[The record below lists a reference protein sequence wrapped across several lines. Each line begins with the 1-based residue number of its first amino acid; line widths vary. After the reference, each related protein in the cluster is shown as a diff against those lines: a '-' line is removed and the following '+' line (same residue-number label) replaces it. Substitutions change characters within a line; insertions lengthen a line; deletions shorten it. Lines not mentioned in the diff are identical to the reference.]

1 MNQQK
6 KFRPTLKL
14 TVSALLAFV
23 ILVTTASLTWLN
35 YQSSTKTLKQ
45 FSTEVIEKTSGVV
58 AEQVNSFFR
67 EAKTTNKLILKLAD
81 SELIN
86 TKNLIEVER
95 YFFNFLSTHENVTM
109 LNFGNLNG
117 DYVMVRRTSE
127 GGLDTKLILRDK
139 FEKNKVLWKRRK
151 AGARFDNFHEDWQ
164 DDSYDPR
171 LRPWF
176 DGAMMFGK
184 LFWTNVYVFYTSK
197 TPGVTTSVPLKDNIG
212 RIKGV
217 LAVDV
222 DLMDLSIYLKSHIK
236 VGKTGR
242 SFIIDGQRRVVAIDD
257 PDNLTGTPTGESK
270 QRLYKISE
278 NSAHE
283 IKSLRTNE
291 EFIDY
296 YRMVFHQNMIPPG
309 QKTIYY
315 KVDGIQYISRL
326 NTVNFDDGKRWL
338 SVIVAK
344 EDDFVGVAKRART
357 HNMIIGIIF
366 TVLALL
372 LGMFIA
378 SRIVGRLRE
387 LVIES
392 QKVKVMQL
400 DDNTSDSNFKEIH
413 EVLQAFEGM
422 KTGLRAFKK
431 YVPVNLVRKLIT
443 NKTEPT
449 LGGVPKTLTI
459 LFSDIQDFTSI
470 SEKLSPTELGNYLG
484 DYLTIVAG
492 EVLNSEGTVDKY
504 IGDAVM
510 AFWGAP
516 NEVENQAQKACEAAL
531 RITKKLEQFHD
542 DHPDMPVFHTRIGIH
557 TDNVVVGNFGCTE
570 RLNYTVIG
578 DGVNLA
584 SRIEG
589 INKFFGTQILISED
603 TKNLIGE
610 DFECRKMGEVE
621 VKGRSKPA
629 IIYELVGHKSEMS
642 LPQTQANR
650 LLEEAVEFFEKG
662 NPQAALER
670 LNKAKTL
677 APDDKVIHCME
688 KFIKET
694 QEGEHYHQ
702 WSGVIKADSK

>member
-1 MNQQK
+1 
-6 KFRPTLKL
+6 
-14 TVSALLAFV
+14 
-23 ILVTTASLTWLN
+23 
-35 YQSSTKTLKQ
+35 
-45 FSTEVIEKTSGVV
+45 
-58 AEQVNSFFR
+58 
-67 EAKTTNKLILKLAD
+67 
-81 SELIN
+81 
-86 TKNLIEVER
+86 
-95 YFFNFLSTHENVTM
+95 
-109 LNFGNLNG
+109 
-117 DYVMVRRTSE
+117 
-127 GGLDTKLILRDK
+127 
-139 FEKNKVLWKRRK
+139 
-151 AGARFDNFHEDWQ
+151 
-164 DDSYDPR
+164 
-171 LRPWF
+171 
-176 DGAMMFGK
+176 
-184 LFWTNVYVFYTSK
+184 
-197 TPGVTTSVPLKDNIG
+197 
-212 RIKGV
+212 
-217 LAVDV
+217 
-222 DLMDLSIYLKSHIK
+222 
-236 VGKTGR
+236 
-242 SFIIDGQRRVVAIDD
+242 
-257 PDNLTGTPTGESK
+257 K

-531 RITKKLEQFHD
+531 LITKKLEQFHD

-557 TDNVVVGNFGCTE
+557 TDNVVVGNFGSTE

-589 INKFFGTQILISED
+589 VNKFFGTQILISED

-662 NPQAALER
+662 NPQAAFER
-670 LNKAKTL
+670 LNKAKAL

-702 WSGVIKADSK
+702 WSGVIKVDSK

>member
-1 MNQQK
+1 MDQQK

-14 TVSALLAFV
+14 TVAALLASV
-23 ILVTTASLTWLN
+23 IFITTASLTLLN
-35 YQSSTKTLKQ
+35 YYSSTKTLRQ

-67 EAKTTNKLILKLAD
+67 EAKTTNKLILKLAN

-86 TKNLIEVER
+86 TRNLDEVER
-95 YFFNFLSTHENVTM
+95 YFYDFLSTHENVTM

-117 DYVMVRRTSE
+117 DYVMVRRNES

-139 FEKNKVLWKRRK
+139 FKKDKALWKRRGPK
-151 AGARFDNFHEDWQ
+151 SKFEKYKEDWK
-164 DDSYDPR
+164 DDPYDPR
-171 LRPWF
+171 IRPWF
-176 DGAMMFGK
+176 DGAMKFGK

-197 TPGVTTSVPLKDNIG
+197 TPGVTTSVPLKDSLG

-222 DLMDLSIYLKSHIK
+222 DLMDLSYYLKDHIK
-236 VGKTGR
+236 VGETGR
-242 SFIIDGQRRVVAIDD
+242 SFIIDEQRRIVAVDA
-257 PDNLTGTPTGESK
+257 PENLTGQPTGEK
-270 QRLYKISE
+270 NRRLFKISE
-278 NSAHE
+278 NNAPE
-283 IKSLRTNE
+283 ISTLRENKD
-291 EFIDY
+291 FIDY
-296 YRMVFHQNMIPPG
+296 YRMVFHQNMTPPG
-309 QKTIYY
+309 QKTVYY
-315 KVDGIQYISRL
+315 KVDGVQYIARL
-326 NTVNFDDGKRWL
+326 NTVNFDSGKRWL
-338 SVIVAK
+338 SAIVAK
-344 EDDFVGVAKRART
+344 EDDFIGVAKKDRT
-357 HNMIIGIIF
+357 QNLFIGIIF
-366 TVLALL
+366 TLISLL
-372 LGMFIA
+372 LGMYVVN
-378 SRIVGRLRE
+378 RIVGRLRD
-387 LVIES
+387 LVEES

-400 DDNTSDSNFKEIH
+400 DDSPADSNFKEIH

-431 YVPVNLVRKLIT
+431 YVPVNLVRKLNT

-484 DYLTIVAG
+484 KYLSIVAG
-492 EVLNSEGTVDKY
+492 EVLDSEGTVDKY

-516 NEVENQAQKACEAAL
+516 NEVENQAQKACAAAL
-531 RITKKLEQFHD
+531 QITKRLEVFHEENP
-542 DHPDMPVFHTRIGIH
+542 HIPVFHTRIGIH
-557 TDNVVVGNFGCTE
+557 TDNVVVGNFGSME

-589 INKFFGTQILISED
+589 VNKFFGTQILISED
-603 TKNLIGE
+603 TKKLIGD

-621 VKGRSKPA
+621 VKGRSKPEV
-629 IIYELVGHKSEMS
+629 IYELVGMKAEMT

-662 NPQAALER
+662 NPQAAFEKLS
-670 LNKAKTL
+670 KAKDL

-688 KFIKET
+688 KFIKDT

-702 WSGVIKADSK
+702 WSGVIKVESK